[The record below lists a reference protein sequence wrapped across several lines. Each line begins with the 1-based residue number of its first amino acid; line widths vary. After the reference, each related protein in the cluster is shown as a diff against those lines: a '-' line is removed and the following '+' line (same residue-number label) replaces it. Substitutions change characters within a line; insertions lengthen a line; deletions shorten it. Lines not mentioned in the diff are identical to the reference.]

1 MKKSSF
7 FIGLASGMILIL
19 ALQFVFNAFYP
30 LRYVLQEVVSEYTN
44 QEYESFETKVEDVI
58 GKLNTYY
65 YEDIDEEL
73 LYEEAIRGYEEAI
86 REMVDSVGDP
96 YTTYFTKEEYAS
108 FMETM
113 EGSYDGIGVVISY
126 GETEDEVVV
135 VAPFKGS
142 PGEKAGIKPNDQ
154 IIAVDH
160 EEIKGIALDKLV
172 ERIKGPKGTEVI
184 LTVIRNG
191 ETMDISIERA
201 EIEIPTVEYK
211 ILEDNIGYIAISSFD
226 LVTEDQFE
234 NAIEQLNNQGQEGM
248 IIDLRF
254 NPGGY
259 LHIAYNMIDELLKE
273 DMLVVYTVDKQGNRS
288 ELITETKQSFDKP
301 LVILVNGSS
310 ASASEI
316 MSGAIKDHDLGTIV
330 GETTFGK
337 GLVQQTI
344 DLDDDSAVKVTVS
357 RYYTPDGN
365 YIQGVGIE
373 PDIFVEEDYENDVDD
388 QLEKAI
394 EVIKEHINP

>member
-7 FIGLASGMILIL
+7 FIGLASGMVLLFGIEFALGGLFSIQRL
-19 ALQFVFNAFYP
+19 A
-30 LRYVLQEVVSEYTN
+30 QEVIPEYNN
-44 QEYESFETKVEDVI
+44 QEYEDFETKVEDVV

-65 YEDIDEEL
+65 YEDIEGEQ
-73 LYEEAIRGYEEAI
+73 LYEEAIRGL
-86 REMVDSVGDP
+86 VDSVGDP
-96 YTTYFTKEEYAS
+96 YTTYFTKEEYDS
-108 FMETM
+108 FIETM
-113 EGSYDGIGVVISY
+113 EGSYDGIGVVVSY
-126 GETEDEVVV
+126 GETEEEVLV

-142 PGEKAGIKPNDQ
+142 PGEKAGIKPEDQ

-160 EEIKGIALDKLV
+160 VEISGMTLDKIV
-172 ERIKGPKGTEVI
+172 ELIKGPKGTDVV
-184 LTVIRNG
+184 LTVIRD
-191 ETMDISIERA
+191 EDTLDLSITRE
-201 EIEIPTVEYK
+201 EIEVPTVEYSM
-211 ILEDNIGYIAISSFD
+211 LEDEIGYIAISSFD
-226 LVTEDQFE
+226 LVTEEQFKKAIADL
-234 NAIEQLNNQGQEGM
+234 NAQGQKGM

-259 LHIAYNMIDELLKE
+259 LHIAYNMLDELLKE

-288 ELITETKQSFDKP
+288 ELITETKESFDKP

-344 DLDDDSAVKVTVS
+344 DLEDDSAIKVTVS

-365 YIQGVGIE
+365 YIQDVGIE
-373 PDIFVEEDYENDVDD
+373 PDVFVEEDPDNEIDD
-388 QLEKAI
+388 QLEKAQEI
-394 EVIKEHINP
+394 LLEQIHQ

>member
-7 FIGLASGMILIL
+7 FIGLASGMVILLL
-19 ALQFVFNAFYP
+19 AQIALGGFFSIGKIA
-30 LRYVLQEVVSEYTN
+30 QEVIPQYAN

-65 YEDIDEEL
+65 YEDIEEEQ
-73 LYEEAIRGYEEAI
+73 LYEEAIRGL
-86 REMVDSVGDP
+86 VDSVGDP
-96 YTTYFTKEEYAS
+96 YTTYFTQTEYAS

-113 EGSYDGIGVVISY
+113 EGSYDGIGVVVSY

-154 IIAVDH
+154 IIAVDAVD
-160 EEIKGIALDKLV
+160 INGMALDKIV
-172 ERIKGPKGTEVI
+172 ELIKGPKGTDVI
-184 LTVIRNG
+184 LTVIRDE
-191 ETMDISIERA
+191 ETLDIPITRE
-201 EIEIPTVEYK
+201 EIEVPTVEYSMK
-211 ILEDNIGYIAISSFD
+211 EDDIGYVAVSSFD
-226 LVTEDQFE
+226 LVTEEQFN
-234 NAIEQLNNQGQEGM
+234 NAIEELNKQGQKGM

-273 DMLVVYTVDKQGNRS
+273 DMLVVYTVDKQGRRS
-288 ELITETKQSFDKP
+288 ELVTETKEAFDKP

-316 MSGAIKDHDLGTIV
+316 MSGAIKDHELGTIV

-344 DLDDDSAVKVTVS
+344 DLDDNSAIKVTVS

-365 YIQGVGIE
+365 YIQDIGVE
-373 PDIFVEEDYENDVDD
+373 PDVFVEEDYEDDVDD
-388 QLEKAI
+388 QLEKALELI
-394 EVIKEHINP
+394 REQIKQ

>member
-7 FIGLASGMILIL
+7 FIGLASGMVILLL
-19 ALQFVFNAFYP
+19 AQIALGGFFSIGKIA
-30 LRYVLQEVVSEYTN
+30 QEVIPQYTN

-65 YEDIDEEL
+65 YEDIEEEQ
-73 LYEEAIRGYEEAI
+73 LYEEAIRGL
-86 REMVDSVGDP
+86 VDSVGDP
-96 YTTYFTKEEYAS
+96 YTTYFTQTEYAS

-113 EGSYDGIGVVISY
+113 GGSYDGIGVVVSY

-154 IIAVDH
+154 IIAVDA
-160 EEIKGIALDKLV
+160 IDINGMALDKIV
-172 ERIKGPKGTEVI
+172 ELIKGPKGTDVV
-184 LTVIRNG
+184 LTVIRDE
-191 ETMDISIERA
+191 ETLDIPITRE
-201 EIEIPTVEYK
+201 EIEVPTVEYSMK
-211 ILEDNIGYIAISSFD
+211 EDDIGYVAVSSFD
-226 LVTEDQFE
+226 LVTEEQFN
-234 NAIEQLNNQGQEGM
+234 NAIEELNKQGQKGM

-273 DMLVVYTVDKQGNRS
+273 DMLVVYTVDKQGRRS
-288 ELITETKQSFDKP
+288 ELVTETKEAFDKP

-316 MSGAIKDHDLGTIV
+316 MSGAIKDHELGTIV

-344 DLDDDSAVKVTVS
+344 DLDDNSAIKVTVS

-365 YIQGVGIE
+365 YIQDIGVE
-373 PDIFVEEDYENDVDD
+373 PDVFVEEDYEDDVDD
-388 QLEKAI
+388 QLEKALELI
-394 EVIKEHINP
+394 REQIKE

>member
-7 FIGLASGMILIL
+7 FIGLASGMVILLVAQI
-19 ALQFVFNAFYP
+19 ALGGFFSLGRIA
-30 LRYVLQEVVSEYTN
+30 QEVIPKYTN
-44 QEYESFETKVEDVI
+44 HEYESFETKVEDVI

-65 YEDIDEEL
+65 YEDIEAEQ
-73 LYEEAIRGYEEAI
+73 LYEEAIRGL
-86 REMVDSVGDP
+86 VDSVGDP
-96 YTTYFTKEEYAS
+96 YTTYFTQTEYAS

-113 EGSYDGIGVVISY
+113 EGSYDGIGVVVSY
-126 GETEDEVVV
+126 GETENEVVV

-154 IIAVDH
+154 IIAVDTVD
-160 EEIKGIALDKLV
+160 INGMALDKIV
-172 ERIKGPKGTEVI
+172 ELIKGPKGTEVV
-184 LTVIRNG
+184 LTIIREE
-191 ETMDISIERA
+191 ETLDIPIIRE
-201 EIEIPTVEYK
+201 EIEVPTVEYSMME
-211 ILEDNIGYIAISSFD
+211 EDIGYVAVSSFD
-226 LVTEDQFE
+226 LVTEEQFN
-234 NAIEQLNNQGQEGM
+234 NAIEELNNQGQKGM

-273 DMLVVYTVDKQGNRS
+273 DLLVVYTVDKQGRRS
-288 ELITETKQSFDKP
+288 ELVTKTKEAFDKP

-316 MSGAIKDHDLGTIV
+316 MSGAIKDHGLGTIV

-344 DLDDDSAVKVTVS
+344 DLDDSSAIKVTVS
-357 RYYTPDGN
+357 RYYTPDGDF
-365 YIQGVGIE
+365 IQDVGVE
-373 PDIFVEEDYENDVDD
+373 PDIYIEEDYEDDVDN
-388 QLEKAI
+388 QLEKAL
-394 EVIKEHINP
+394 EVIREQIKQ

>member
-7 FIGLASGMILIL
+7 FIGLASGMVILLL
-19 ALQFVFNAFYP
+19 AQIALGGFFSIGKIA
-30 LRYVLQEVVSEYTN
+30 QEVIPQYTN

-65 YEDIDEEL
+65 YEDIEEEQ
-73 LYEEAIRGYEEAI
+73 LYEEAIRGL
-86 REMVDSVGDP
+86 VDSVGDP
-96 YTTYFTKEEYAS
+96 YTTYFTQTEYAS

-113 EGSYDGIGVVISY
+113 GGSYDGIGVVVSY

-154 IIAVDH
+154 IIAVDAVD
-160 EEIKGIALDKLV
+160 INGMALDKIV
-172 ERIKGPKGTEVI
+172 ELIKGPKGTDVV
-184 LTVIRNG
+184 LTVIRDE
-191 ETMDISIERA
+191 ETLDIPITRE
-201 EIEIPTVEYK
+201 EIEVPTVEYSMK
-211 ILEDNIGYIAISSFD
+211 EDDIGYVAVSSFD
-226 LVTEDQFE
+226 LVTEEQFN
-234 NAIEQLNNQGQEGM
+234 NAIEELNKQGQKGM

-273 DMLVVYTVDKQGNRS
+273 DMLVVYTVDKQGRRS
-288 ELITETKQSFDKP
+288 ELVTETKEAFDKP

-316 MSGAIKDHDLGTIV
+316 MSGAIKDHELGTIV

-344 DLDDDSAVKVTVS
+344 DLDDNSAIKVTVS

-365 YIQGVGIE
+365 YIQDIGVE
-373 PDIFVEEDYENDVDD
+373 PDVFVEEDYEDDVDD
-388 QLEKAI
+388 QLEKALELI
-394 EVIKEHINP
+394 REQIKNER

>member
-7 FIGLASGMILIL
+7 FIGLASGMVILLL
-19 ALQFVFNAFYP
+19 AQIALSGFFSIGKIA
-30 LRYVLQEVVSEYTN
+30 QEVIPQYTN

-65 YEDIDEEL
+65 YEDIEEEQ
-73 LYEEAIRGYEEAI
+73 LYEEAIRGL
-86 REMVDSVGDP
+86 VDSVGDP
-96 YTTYFTKEEYAS
+96 YTTYFTQTEYAS

-113 EGSYDGIGVVISY
+113 GGSYDGIGVVVSY

-154 IIAVDH
+154 IIAVDAVD
-160 EEIKGIALDKLV
+160 INGMALDKIV
-172 ERIKGPKGTEVI
+172 ELIKGPKGTDVI
-184 LTVIRNG
+184 LTVIRDE
-191 ETMDISIERA
+191 ETLDIPITRE
-201 EIEIPTVEYK
+201 EIEVPTVEYSMK
-211 ILEDNIGYIAISSFD
+211 EDDIGYVAVSSFD
-226 LVTEDQFE
+226 LVTEEQFN
-234 NAIEQLNNQGQEGM
+234 NAIEELNKQGQKGM

-273 DMLVVYTVDKQGNRS
+273 DMLVVYTVDKQGRRS
-288 ELITETKQSFDKP
+288 ELVTETKEAFDKP

-316 MSGAIKDHDLGTIV
+316 MSGAIKDHELGTIV

-344 DLDDDSAVKVTVS
+344 DLDDNSAIKVTVS

-365 YIQGVGIE
+365 YIQDIGVE
-373 PDIFVEEDYENDVDD
+373 PDVFVEEDYEDDVDD
-388 QLEKAI
+388 QLEKALELI
-394 EVIKEHINP
+394 REQIKNER

>member
-7 FIGLASGMILIL
+7 FIGLASGMVILLL
-19 ALQFVFNAFYP
+19 AQIALGGFFSIGRIA
-30 LRYVLQEVVSEYTN
+30 QELIPQYTN
-44 QEYESFETKVEDVI
+44 HEYESFETKVEDVI

-65 YEDIDEEL
+65 YEDIEEEQ
-73 LYEEAIRGYEEAI
+73 LYEEAIRGL
-86 REMVDSVGDP
+86 VNSVGDP
-96 YTTYFTKEEYAS
+96 YTTYFTQTEYAS
-108 FMETM
+108 FMEKM
-113 EGSYDGIGVVISY
+113 EGSYDGIGVVVSY

-154 IIAVDH
+154 IIAVDAVD
-160 EEIKGIALDKLV
+160 INGMTLDKIV
-172 ERIKGPKGTEVI
+172 ELIKGPKGTDVV
-184 LTVIRNG
+184 LTVIRDG
-191 ETMDISIERA
+191 EMLDIPITRE
-201 EIEIPTVEYK
+201 EIEVPTVEYSMV
-211 ILEDNIGYIAISSFD
+211 EDDIGYVAVSSFD
-226 LVTEDQFE
+226 LVTEEQF
-234 NAIEQLNNQGQEGM
+234 NHAIEELNNQGQKGM

-273 DMLVVYTVDKQGNRS
+273 DMLVVYTVDKQGRRS
-288 ELITETKQSFDKP
+288 ELVTETKRAFDKP

-316 MSGAIKDHDLGTIV
+316 MSGAIKDHGLGTIV

-344 DLDDDSAVKVTVS
+344 DLDDNSAIKVTVS
-357 RYYTPDGN
+357 RYYTPNGN
-365 YIQGVGIE
+365 YIQDVGVE
-373 PDIFVEEDYENDVDD
+373 PDIYVEEDYEDDVDD
-388 QLEKAI
+388 QLEKALELI
-394 EVIKEHINP
+394 REQITQ

>member
-7 FIGLASGMILIL
+7 FIGLASGMVILLL
-19 ALQFVFNAFYP
+19 AQIALGGFFSIGKIA
-30 LRYVLQEVVSEYTN
+30 QEVIPQYTN

-65 YEDIDEEL
+65 YEDIEEEQ
-73 LYEEAIRGYEEAI
+73 LYEEAIRGL
-86 REMVDSVGDP
+86 VDSVGDP
-96 YTTYFTKEEYAS
+96 YTTYFTQTEYAS

-113 EGSYDGIGVVISY
+113 GGSYDGIGVVVSY

-154 IIAVDH
+154 IIAVDAVD
-160 EEIKGIALDKLV
+160 INGMALDKIV
-172 ERIKGPKGTEVI
+172 ELIKGPKGTDVV
-184 LTVIRNG
+184 LTVIRDE
-191 ETMDISIERA
+191 ETLDIPITRE
-201 EIEIPTVEYK
+201 EIEVPTVEYSMK
-211 ILEDNIGYIAISSFD
+211 EDDIGYVAVSSFD
-226 LVTEDQFE
+226 LVTEEQFN
-234 NAIEQLNNQGQEGM
+234 NAIEELNKQGQKGM

-273 DMLVVYTVDKQGNRS
+273 DMLVVYTVDKQGRRS
-288 ELITETKQSFDKP
+288 ELVTETKEAFDKP

-316 MSGAIKDHDLGTIV
+316 MSGAIKDHELGTIV

-344 DLDDDSAVKVTVS
+344 DLDDNSAIKVTVS

-365 YIQGVGIE
+365 YIQDIGVE
-373 PDIFVEEDYENDVDD
+373 PDVFVEEDYEDDVDD
-388 QLEKAI
+388 QLEKALELI
-394 EVIKEHINP
+394 REQIKE

>member
-7 FIGLASGMILIL
+7 FIGLASGMVILLL
-19 ALQFVFNAFYP
+19 AQIALGGFFSIGRIA
-30 LRYVLQEVVSEYTN
+30 QELIPQYTN
-44 QEYESFETKVEDVI
+44 HEYESFETKVEDVI

-65 YEDIDEEL
+65 YEDIEAEQ
-73 LYEEAIRGYEEAI
+73 LYEEAIRGL
-86 REMVDSVGDP
+86 VDSVGDP
-96 YTTYFTKEEYAS
+96 YTTYFTQTEYAS

-113 EGSYDGIGVVISY
+113 EGSYDGIGVVVSY
-126 GETEDEVVV
+126 GETENEVVV

-154 IIAVDH
+154 IIAVDTVD
-160 EEIKGIALDKLV
+160 INGMALDKIV
-172 ERIKGPKGTEVI
+172 ELIKGPKGTEVV
-184 LTVIRNG
+184 LTIIREE
-191 ETMDISIERA
+191 ETLDIPIIRE
-201 EIEIPTVEYK
+201 EIEVPTVEYSMME
-211 ILEDNIGYIAISSFD
+211 EDIGYVAVSSFD
-226 LVTEDQFE
+226 LVTEEQFN
-234 NAIEQLNNQGQEGM
+234 NAIEELNNQGQKGM

-273 DMLVVYTVDKQGNRS
+273 DLLVVYTVDKQGRRS
-288 ELITETKQSFDKP
+288 ELVTKTKEAFDKP

-316 MSGAIKDHDLGTIV
+316 MSGAIKDHGLGTIV

-344 DLDDDSAVKVTVS
+344 DLDDSSAIKVTVS
-357 RYYTPDGN
+357 RYYTPDGDF
-365 YIQGVGIE
+365 IQDVGVE
-373 PDIFVEEDYENDVDD
+373 PDIYIEEDYEDDVDN
-388 QLEKAI
+388 QLEKAL
-394 EVIKEHINP
+394 EVIREQIKQ